1 MMTQLPYVES
11 TTQGFADTEHAC
23 QQVHAPEKQTLSEVQ
38 SAAPG
43 GHMFGTG
50 VAAVRRGAA
59 RHLNEE
65 TPVDLVQE
73 RFNMLELQTRQSR
86 CATPLSISSKAT
98 KVLLR
103 QF

>member
-1 MMTQLPYVES
+1 MQTVMKVES
-11 TTQGFADTEHAC
+11 
-23 QQVHAPEKQTLSEVQ
+23 AP
-38 SAAPG
+38 PG
-43 GHMFGTG
+43 ERASGTG
-50 VAAVRRGAA
+50 VSAVRRGAA
-59 RHLNEE
+59 RHLNDE

-86 CATPLSISSKAT
+86 CATPLSISSQAT